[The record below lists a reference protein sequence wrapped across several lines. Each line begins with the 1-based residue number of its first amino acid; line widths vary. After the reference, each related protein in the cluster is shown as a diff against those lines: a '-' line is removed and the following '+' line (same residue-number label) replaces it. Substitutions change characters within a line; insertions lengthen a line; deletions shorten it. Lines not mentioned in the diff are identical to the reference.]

1 LMFYISL
8 RIERENPQLRCE
20 INEHKYLIPFILT
33 IYFLIQKFIFI
44 FYYLKM
50 IYK

>member
-1 LMFYISL
+1 MDTLEQELMFYISL

-20 INEHKYLIPFILT
+20 INERKYLIPFILT
-33 IYFLIQKFIFI
+33 IYFL
-44 FYYLKM
+44 FYYLKI